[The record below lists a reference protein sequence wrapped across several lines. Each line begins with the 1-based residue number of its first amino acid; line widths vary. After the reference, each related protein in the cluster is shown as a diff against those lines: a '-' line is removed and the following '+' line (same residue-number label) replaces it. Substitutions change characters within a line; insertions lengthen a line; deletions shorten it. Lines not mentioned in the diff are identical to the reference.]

1 MKKIFYRRLEVDNNR
16 KKLLQSEFKKFL
28 YSGNYLPG
36 KMLQKF
42 EKSIAKK

>member
-28 YSGNYLPG
+28 YSGNYLPE
-36 KMLQKF
+36 MLQKL
-42 EKSIAKK
+42 KNLNKKK